1 MCQRAGEQGPP
12 FPTPLLEVSSVLL
25 TCLHLQTLSS
35 PPRKAQQ
42 LLYLQGGM
50 VPSTAH
56 LLRVPCLG
64 PYLPCS
70 DSVLGQLPHPGV
82 LLSLVAQ
89 ASPRLCPPCVG
100 QLCWLPRLQFIR
112 RKGKARPAAR
122 SRGSEVG
129 VESETLRSENSFQT
143 LAGSGDPGKPEQ
155 PGLTQ
160 TKSSSRMGSS
170 QDFWVALG
178 GDPRE
183 ATSSPWNHGCH
194 LLVSEHPHHLLLHVS

>member
-64 PYLPCS
+64 LYLPCS
-70 DSVLGQLPHPGV
+70 DSVLGQVPHPGV

-100 QLCWLPRLQFIR
+100 QLCWLENRTKPASSPNLRNA
-112 RKGKARPAAR
+112 KAPCQETRPLPR
-122 SRGSEVG
+122 SRQQGPSVKAPWG
-129 VESETLRSENSFQT
+129 RAPSALL
-143 LAGSGDPGKPEQ
+143 LAQQGGMQPPGSG
-155 PGLTQ
+155 
-160 TKSSSRMGSS
+160 
-170 QDFWVALG
+170 VAVLG
-178 GDPRE
+178 Q
-183 ATSSPWNHGCH
+183 NKF
-194 LLVSEHPHHLLLHVS
+194 